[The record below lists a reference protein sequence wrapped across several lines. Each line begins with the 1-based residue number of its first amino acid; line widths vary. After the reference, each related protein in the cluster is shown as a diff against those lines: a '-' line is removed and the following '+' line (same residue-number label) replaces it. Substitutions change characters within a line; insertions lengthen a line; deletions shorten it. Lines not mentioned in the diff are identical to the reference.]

1 MKDPV
6 EPVYGKL
13 LPIGEISTDSRA
25 ITPGCT
31 FFALKGDN
39 FNGNEF
45 AAAALDKG
53 AARVVTDEPERA
65 ADERWIVVDNVL
77 ETLQS
82 LGSYHRRKMGIP
94 VVAVTGTNGK
104 TTTKELL
111 HAVLSKK
118 YKVISTKGNLNNHI
132 GVPLTLLRITK
143 DTEIAVVEMGAN
155 HQGEIAGLCRI
166 ALPGYG
172 IITNIGKAHLE
183 GFGGFEGVIL
193 AKTELYR
200 FISQTDGTLFVNHD
214 NLMLMD
220 HAGDTRKITYGT
232 SRSADCTGELLSHDP
247 FVTVA
252 LQKPGNTMKISSR
265 LFGAY
270 NFENIMAAACIGRHF
285 GVADD
290 MIREAI
296 EAYLPSNNRSQV
308 KQGKRNLLILDAYN
322 ANPSSMEAALENFAA
337 SGYPNKMVILGDMLE
352 LGIHSEEEHIRLV
365 KLVKKLGFPLVI
377 LIGPV
382 LHSIAPGYG
391 YLSFT
396 TSAEAAEY
404 LKIHP
409 HDGNSIL
416 IKGSRGI
423 RLEAVEEEL

>member
-6 EPVYGKL
+6 EPVYQKL
-13 LPIGEISTDSRA
+13 LPLGEISTDSRT

-45 AAAALDKG
+45 AEAALEKG
-53 AARVVTDEPERA
+53 AAKVVTDEPERA
-65 ADERWIVVDNVL
+65 AGERWIVVDSVL

-94 VVAVTGTNGK
+94 VIAVTGTNGK

-118 YKVISTKGNLNNHI
+118 YRVISTKGNLNNHI

-143 DTEIAVVEMGAN
+143 DTEIAVIEMGAN
-155 HQGEIAGLCRI
+155 HQGEIAELCRI

-183 GFGGFEGVIL
+183 GFGGFEGVVI

-200 FISQTDGTLFVNHD
+200 FILQTDGALFVNHD

-220 HAGDTRKITYGT
+220 HAGDTRRITYGT

-247 FVTVA
+247 YVTMA
-252 LQKPGNTMKISSR
+252 LQKPGHITKISSR

-285 GVADD
+285 GVSDD

-296 EAYLPSNNRSQV
+296 ESYIPTNNRSQL

-322 ANPSSMEAALENFAA
+322 ANPSSMEAALNNFAA

-352 LGIHSEEEHIRLV
+352 LGSSSEEEHINLV
-365 KLVKKLGFPLVI
+365 KLTKRLGFPNVI

-382 LHSIAPGYG
+382 LHAIAPDFG
-391 YLSFT
+391 YLSFS
-396 TSAEAAEY
+396 TSAEAAGY
-404 LKIHP
+404 LKVHP
-409 HDGNSIL
+409 RDGYSIL
-416 IKGSRGI
+416 IKGSRGT
-423 RLEAVEEEL
+423 RLEVVEEEL

>member
-6 EPVYGKL
+6 EPVYEKL
-13 LPIGEISTDSRA
+13 LPIGEISTDSRV

-45 AAAALDKG
+45 AAAALEKG
-53 AARVVTDEPERA
+53 AAKVVTDEPERA
-65 ADERWIVVDNVL
+65 AGERWIVVDNVL

-82 LGSYHRRKMGIP
+82 LASFHRRKMAVP
-94 VVAVTGTNGK
+94 VIAVTGTNGK

-111 HAVLSKK
+111 HSVLSKS
-118 YKVISTKGNLNNHI
+118 YSVISTKGNLNNHI
-132 GVPLTLLRITK
+132 GVPLTLLRIRK
-143 DTEIAVVEMGAN
+143 DTGIAVVEMGAN
-155 HQGEIAGLCRI
+155 HKGEIAELCRI
-166 ALPGYG
+166 AEPEYG

-183 GFGGFEGVIL
+183 GFGGFEGVIS

-200 FISQTDGTLFVNHD
+200 FISRSGGTLFVNHD
-214 NLMLMD
+214 NLLLMD
-220 HAGDTRKITYGT
+220 HAGDSRRVTYGT

-247 FVTVA
+247 FVTLA
-252 LQKPGNTMKISSR
+252 LQRSGEITNISSR

-285 GVADD
+285 GVSDD

-296 EAYLPSNNRSQV
+296 EAYVPTNNRSQV
-308 KQGKRNLLILDAYN
+308 KHGKRNLLILDAYN

-352 LGIHSEEEHIRLV
+352 LGSSSEEEHINLV
-365 KLVKKLGFPLVI
+365 KLVKRLGFPGVI

-382 LHSIAPGYG
+382 LHAIASGYG
-391 YLSFT
+391 YLSFS
-396 TSAEAAEY
+396 TSAEAAGY
-404 LKIHP
+404 LNAHTP
-409 HDGNSIL
+409 DGCTIL
-416 IKGSRGI
+416 IKGSRGT
-423 RLEAVEEEL
+423 RLEVVEEEL